1 MGFAM
6 KKSAALALFL
16 ALAAPSVALAQ
27 APTRAELARVD
38 RILRAT
44 PLIDGHNDLPWAIK
58 SDHGNDLANVD
69 LNIDTRTLT
78 PPLHTDIPR
87 LRQGRLGA
95 QFWSVYVPASLK
107 GLDATRATFEQ
118 IDLTRRMIAAYP
130 QTFEFADSAADIVRI
145 HRQRRIASM
154 FGMEGGEA
162 INNNL
167 ALLREFRAAGV
178 LYMTLTHSQ
187 NTDWVDSATAP
198 PQHGGLSPFGEEV
211 IREMNRVG
219 MLVDL
224 SHVSADAMRDA
235 LRVSTAPVIFSHSS
249 AFGVTPHPR
258 NVPDDVLELV
268 RANGGV
274 VMVNFFPAF
283 TSTEVWEWGSRRSA
297 EEARLRALNPATPT
311 AVTDGVAAWVEAN
324 PRPAID
330 VGIIADHIEHIARV
344 ASRDNVGIGSD
355 FDGVPWLP
363 EGLDGVEDYPNL
375 FVELMRRG
383 WSDRDLAKL
392 AGGNLLRA
400 LRQAE
405 QVAARS

>member
-1 MGFAM
+1 M

-16 ALAAPSVALAQ
+16 ALAAPTLAFAQ

-38 RILRAT
+38 RILRGT
-44 PLIDGHNDLPWAIK
+44 PLIDGHNDLPWAIRE
-58 SDHGNDLANVD
+58 DHGNDLTNVD
-69 LNIDTRTLT
+69 LYSDTRTLT

-95 QFWSVYVPASLK
+95 QFWSVYVPAALK
-107 GLDATRATFEQ
+107 GPDATRATFEQ

-130 QTFEFADSAADIVRI
+130 RTFEFADSADDIVRI
-145 HRQRRIASM
+145 HRRRRIASM

-178 LYMTLTHSQ
+178 LYMTLTHST
-187 NTDWVDSATAP
+187 NNDWVDSATDAP
-198 PQHGGLSPFGEEV
+198 AHGGLTPFGEEV

-235 LRVSTAPVIFSHSS
+235 LRVSSAPVIFSHSS
-249 AFGVTPHPR
+249 AFGLTPHPR

-268 RANGGV
+268 RTNGGV
-274 VMVNFFPAF
+274 VMVNFFPVF
-283 TSTEVWEWGSRRSA
+283 TSTEVWEWNARRAS
-297 EEARLRALNPATPT
+297 EEARLRALNPANQT
-311 AVTDGVAAWVEAN
+311 AVTEGVAAWAESN
-324 PRPAID
+324 PRPAVE
-330 VGIIADHIEHIARV
+330 VGVIADHIEHIARV

-375 FVELMRRG
+375 LVELMRRG

-405 QVAARS
+405 RVAAVR

>member
-1 MGFAM
+1 M

-16 ALAAPSVALAQ
+16 ALAAPAFAYAQ

-69 LNIDTRTLT
+69 LNSDTRTLT

-198 PQHGGLSPFGEEV
+198 PQHGGVSPFGEEV

-268 RANGGV
+268 RTNGGV

-311 AVTDGVAAWVEAN
+311 AVTEGVAAWVEAN